1 MAHFQFVITENAF
14 GDVPQLYQAIR
25 PFLDGLF
32 WNDVRNA
39 DTCAWLVA
47 GCVHS
52 QHCSLPAWVSGRHS
66 KAQYAQS
73 RERQGRRFL
82 KNPRIDPI
90 SVYGPL
96 VTAALQD
103 WGEHRLV
110 LALDTSML
118 FNQFCLIRVA
128 VVFRGRTLPLYQE
141 VIQHGSAQ
149 VSTEQ
154 LLPILAQVKGMLD
167 FLKIRDV
174 RLLADRGFCDVTLMN
189 WLRICNWQFR
199 IRIKSNLILA
209 DPQGQRLCQINE
221 IKLAP
226 RETRCFH
233 HVTVT
238 GKHFGP
244 VHVALGRP
252 TQEAEQ
258 WQVVSSEPTTIDTFA
273 EYGER
278 FRIEEGFLDDKSG
291 LFDLEASG
299 LRDTVSLNRLV
310 LILALATL
318 FLVSKGIE
326 TVARERRRM
335 VDPHWER
342 GLSYLKIGL
351 RAVQW
356 ALSRGQA
363 VFTRLTL
370 PGNPDPEP
378 LGKRKPRR
386 PDPLTTLELG
396 WTLVFRPP
404 S

>member
-1 MAHFQFVITENAF
+1 MITENAF
-14 GDVPQLYQAIR
+14 GDVAQLYQAIR

-47 GCVHS
+47 GCLRS
-52 QHCSLPAWVSGRHS
+52 QQCSLPDWVSGRPS

-82 KNPRIDPI
+82 ANPHIDPI

-96 VTAALQD
+96 VTAALRD

-118 FNQFCLIRVA
+118 FNQFCLIRLA
-128 VVFRGRTLPLYQE
+128 VVFRGRAVPLCQE

-149 VSTEQ
+149 VSTEH
-154 LLPILAQVKGMLD
+154 LLPLLARVKGMID
-167 FLKIRDV
+167 FLGIKDV
-174 RLLADRGFCDVTLMN
+174 RLLADRGFCDVALMN
-189 WLRICNWQFR
+189 WLRVCNWQFR

-209 DPQGQRLCQINE
+209 DPVGQRLCQLNE
-221 IKLAP
+221 IKLSP

-233 HVTVT
+233 QVTIT
-238 GKHFGP
+238 GQHFGP

-299 LRDTVSLNRLV
+299 LRDAVSLNRLV

-326 TVARERRRM
+326 TVAGERRRT
-335 VDPHWER
+335 VDAHWQR

-370 PGNPDPEP
+370 PGSPDPEP
-378 LGKRKPRR
+378 LGKRNQKR
-386 PDPLTTLELG
+386 PDSLATLEPG
-396 WTLVFRPP
+396 WTLVFR
-404 S
+404 SSS